1 MDHIKSKPNDHNPVH
16 CVSRQ
21 IIFAKGNVD
30 LRDTLHS
37 LKMDGAL
44 LWNGINEILRSRHPA
59 AVIRLRHETWTRSD
73 ALLDADG
80 TVPQTLAKRALPL
93 GAYPLESQFSR
104 AVFDTD
110 AGVIIFSMQPDLNSI
125 LVRHRREGF
134 LFYPSGWQSWTP
146 SDQAWLREEFTPLP
160 PLDVATSMVNFAAI
174 IARIRTRS
182 NAPILIYNISS
193 AVPGERVHAYDG
205 LDEILSTRIRRFNLG
220 LIEVSQQTGISIIDV
235 DTITARAGA
244 DRVKYDALHLT
255 GDGCRVVAEEVV
267 RVLDDLGCLA
277 QGSGL

>member
-1 MDHIKSKPNDHNPVH
+1 VT
-16 CVSRQ
+16 RQ
-21 IIFAKGNVD
+21 TIFAKGNVD

-44 LWNGINEILRSRHPA
+44 LWNGLNEILRSRHPA
-59 AVIRLRHETWTRSD
+59 TVIRLRHETWTRSD
-73 ALLDADG
+73 ALLEADG
-80 TVPQTLAKRALPL
+80 TVPQILSERALPL
-93 GAYPLESQFSR
+93 GAYPLESQFSQ
-104 AVFDTD
+104 AVFDSD
-110 AGVIIFSMQPDLNSI
+110 AGAIIFSIQPDLNST

-134 LFYPSGWQSWTP
+134 LFYPSGWRSWTA
-146 SDQAWLREEFTPLP
+146 SDQAWLRENFTPVP
-160 PLDVATSMVNFAAI
+160 PLEVATSMGNFARI
-174 IARIRTRS
+174 IARIRARS
-182 NAPILIYNISS
+182 NAAILIYNISS

-244 DRVKYDALHLT
+244 DRTKYDALHLT
-255 GDGCRVVAEEVV
+255 SDGCRVVAEEVV